1 MAIDYTGWWLV
12 ALGVLWTLTLR
23 LRNLNGLVTKK
34 LSSGS
39 DVMIAEQSTLT
50 EYIKIIPLANFVVEL
65 TGQMTREWKQYE

>member
-23 LRNLNGLVTKK
+23 LRNLNELVTRK

-65 TGQMTREWKQYE
+65 TGQMTREWKLI

>member
-1 MAIDYTGWWLV
+1 M
-12 ALGVLWTLTLR
+12 TLR

>member
-1 MAIDYTGWWLV
+1 M
-12 ALGVLWTLTLR
+12 GVLWTLTLK
-23 LRNLNGLVTKK
+23 LKNLNELVTRK

-65 TGQMTREWKQYE
+65 TGQMTREWK

>member
-12 ALGVLWTLTLR
+12 SLGVLWTLTLK
-23 LRNLNGLVTKK
+23 LRNPNELVTRK

-65 TGQMTREWKQYE
+65 TGQMTREWK

>member
-1 MAIDYTGWWLV
+1 MAIDYTGWRLV

-65 TGQMTREWKQYE
+65 TGQMTFFK

>member
-12 ALGVLWTLTLR
+12 ALGVLWTLILK
-23 LRNLNGLVTKK
+23 LRNLNELVTRK

-39 DVMIAEQSTLT
+39 GVMIAEQSTLT

-65 TGQMTREWKQYE
+65 TGQMTREWK

>member
-12 ALGVLWTLTLR
+12 PLGVLWTLTLK
-23 LRNLNGLVTKK
+23 LKNLKKLVTRK

-39 DVMIAEQSTLT
+39 GVMIAEQSTLT

-65 TGQMTREWKQYE
+65 TGQMTREWKLI

>member
-1 MAIDYTGWWLV
+1 M
-12 ALGVLWTLTLR
+12 TLR
-23 LRNLNGLVTKK
+23 LRNLNELVTRK

-65 TGQMTREWKQYE
+65 TGQMTREWKLI

>member
-1 MAIDYTGWWLV
+1 
-12 ALGVLWTLTLR
+12 VLWTLTLK
-23 LRNLNGLVTKK
+23 LKNLNELVTRK

-65 TGQMTREWKQYE
+65 TGQMTREWK

>member
-1 MAIDYTGWWLV
+1 
-12 ALGVLWTLTLR
+12 LTLR
-23 LRNLNGLVTKK
+23 LRNLNELVTRK

-65 TGQMTREWKQYE
+65 TGQMTREWKLI

>member
-1 MAIDYTGWWLV
+1 M
-12 ALGVLWTLTLR
+12 GVLWTLTLR

>member
-12 ALGVLWTLTLR
+12 ALGVLWTLILK
-23 LRNLNGLVTKK
+23 LRNLNELVTRK

-50 EYIKIIPLANFVVEL
+50 EYIKIIPLANSVVEL
-65 TGQMTREWKQYE
+65 TGQMTREWKLI